1 MEPKLKIL
9 KISPSNVFAHFRTID
24 KIILL
29 IHVYRYIL
37 MALYGI
43 YGSHTTES
51 CPLNNIQSRKIVLNM
66 VEDFDNIAN
75 KNRIK
80 VLEQYH
86 SALEH
91 TFLWI
96 VDTENAHSVERFMI
110 ESGWAAFNAVKIVP

>member
-1 MEPKLKIL
+1 
-9 KISPSNVFAHFRTID
+9 
-24 KIILL
+24 
-29 IHVYRYIL
+29 

-96 VDTENAHSVERFMI
+96 VDTENAHFVEYPVI
-110 ESGWAAFNAVKIVP
+110 KSEWAAFNAAKIVRVRRCCDIVEACRKLDISW

>member
-1 MEPKLKIL
+1 MHIG
-9 KISPSNVFAHFRTID
+9 IFS
-24 KIILL
+24 
-29 IHVYRYIL
+29 

-66 VEDFDNIAN
+66 IEDLDNIAK

-80 VLEQYH
+80 ILEQYH

-91 TFLWI
+91 TFLWT

-110 ESGWAAFNAVKIVP
+110 ESGWAAFNAIKIVPLGKYQNVIEACKKLGTS